1 MSTQIINGGGSGR
14 HVIDGPLTL
23 AATDEAVPGF
33 MLNSI
38 DSRIVKVR
46 PMSTPIDQLSRCGDS
61 RRATSMTVEYYSVD
75 PKHTEAK
82 TTAVVSSG
90 AGKRRADGIY
100 THTIHTTEDLIFEP
114 SETVILPDIAVKDK
128 DGNSAGPLVFYIVGR
143 LEGGGIEVMAI
154 NAPKD
159 EDGKALVPEIPKDS
173 TIIRMGRAATELDVQ
188 TAQFQSL
195 PTKAYNNCQIF
206 KMQVE
211 EGTFY
216 KIARK
221 EVGWD
226 FSDQEEAAIID
237 MRMGM
242 EKNFLFGA
250 RAKIVDPNKHEEVY
264 LTGGIWNQAPRHTE
278 IDIDDFSESS
288 LIEIAR
294 QAFTENCG
302 SKRKIFICGSELI
315 SRITKIE
322 CKHVRHAA
330 DTKVKWGLRFDEIVT
345 NFGNLCVI

>member
-1 MSTQIINGGGSGR
+1 MSAQILKDNASGR

-33 MLNSI
+33 LLNSI

-61 RRATSMTVEYYSVD
+61 RKANSMTVEYYSVD
-75 PKHTEAK
+75 PKHTEA
-82 TTAVVSSG
+82 TITSAISSG

-100 THTIHTTEDLIFEP
+100 THTIHTSEDLIFEP
-114 SETVILPDIAVKDK
+114 SETVILPDITVKDK
-128 DGNSAGPLVFYIVGR
+128 DANSAGPLVLYIVGR
-143 LEGGGIEVMAI
+143 LEGGGIEVMAV

-159 EDGKALVPEIPKDS
+159 DDGKAIVPDIPKDT

-211 EGTFY
+211 ESTFY

-264 LTGGIWNQAPRHTE
+264 LTGGIWNQAPRHIA
-278 IDIDDFSESS
+278 IDVDNFTESS

-294 QAFTENCG
+294 EAFTENCG

-315 SRITKIE
+315 SRITKSS
-322 CKHVRHAA
+322 VTTSATPATLRSNG
-330 DTKVKWGLRFDEIVT
+330 DSVSTK
-345 NFGNLCVI
+345 